1 MVKYNRDVIHRRR
14 YNRKMMKSPLLK
26 HTSRVVPVTVAQASR
41 YKLDLR
47 QAHFAGGAYVT
58 DDWLE
63 IPIGDGWI
71 AAYRLAHAGSPR
83 APRTRIL
90 EVRVF
95 PDERERV
102 ASGEWSAA
110 VLGNRAKALRQF
122 SFERLRRGVTEKS
135 FDAALQATRANAE
148 KHGALEAFGHPGRG
162 HRSDREGR
170 GAGRPGRQR
179 SFYALVAVRY
189 HRIEHHSRRPVGT
202 STREVL
208 RARHYPDA
216 STAAIGKWLTT
227 ARRLGFLTKVSRGQ
241 RGAMATDI
249 ARALAEKAV

>member
-1 MVKYNRDVIHRRR
+1 
-14 YNRKMMKSPLLK
+14 MMKSPRLK
-26 HTSRVVPVTVAQASR
+26 RTSRLVPVTSAQASR
-41 YKLDLR
+41 YKPDLSPHPSLS
-47 QAHFAGGAYVT
+47 HFAGEAYVT

-63 IPIGDGWI
+63 IPIGDGRI
-71 AAYRLAHAGSPR
+71 AAYRLAHAGRPS

-110 VLGNRAKALRQF
+110 VLGNRAKALKQF

-135 FDAALQATRANAE
+135 FDAALQATRASAE
-148 KHGALEAFGHPGRG
+148 KHGALEAFGHPARG

-189 HRIEHHSRRPVGT
+189 DRIEHDFRRVPGT
-202 STREVL
+202 STREL
-208 RARHYPDA
+208 LKERYYPKA
-216 STAAIGKWLTT
+216 TLAAIGKWLTT
-227 ARRLGFLTKVSRGQ
+227 ARKQGLLTKVARGSRAS
-241 RGAMATDI
+241 RATDI
-249 ARALAEKAV
+249 AQQLAKKAV